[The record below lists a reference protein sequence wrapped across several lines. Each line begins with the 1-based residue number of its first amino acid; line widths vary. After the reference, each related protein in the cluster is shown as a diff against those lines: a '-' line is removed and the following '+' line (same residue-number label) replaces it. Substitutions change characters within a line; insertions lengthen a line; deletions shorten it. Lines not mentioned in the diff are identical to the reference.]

1 MIFLSKLNKIDYS
14 KPFNIII
21 GITFCFTLLATFA
34 STGYL
39 TNSDDIYQ
47 KLYFYTAYFG
57 NTFIYVFLI
66 FMLFVYPLVKWTKFK
81 KLSIFVGGLLSVF
94 MMIFLYADV
103 RVHELYHFHINLAM
117 LDLFFNAKGEVISF
131 SDNDWIRIV
140 RLSLRMML
148 AGVLATYFGA
158 VILTR
163 IKFIKW
169 IAILSFVL
177 SFLTANLVYAFDY
190 YLGTNYITEQANKV
204 IFFKPLTMSSLLR
217 KMGLKPVFDS
227 DKVKL
232 SSKNQFYYP
241 KNTLSCPTNPAFL
254 TSENKPYNIIFVLV
268 DSLRFDVINE
278 KTTPNLYNLAK
289 ENLYYT
295 NHYSGGNAT
304 RTGVFSIFYG
314 IPSYYWNQSIITSK
328 EPALFEVMHKHNYD
342 IQAFASANLYNPEF
356 YRNVFVNIKGV
367 RTESKCKGAA
377 DCDNDALKDFYH
389 YLDKEDKNNPFFAF
403 VFLDQLHSQRLTDDD
418 LKLDLPF
425 KPNLKEAEYLK
436 LNANYDKKNYFELY
450 NNVVFV
456 IDKKIG
462 QIVEK
467 LKSKN
472 LYDNSIIV
480 FTSDHGDEF
489 NDNNL
494 NYCGHNSNFTD
505 YQIKVPMIIKWPQKQ
520 NQIDELTTHY
530 DVSVTLIKDYF
541 NCTNNVSDYSFG
553 RGLFSG
559 ESKNYFISGS
569 YLENAIITKD
579 QIAVI
584 KGYGDIQYKDKHYK
598 KLDNDKVDRE
608 VVLSAI
614 KDFSFYVTKDSDTK
628 K

>member
-314 IPSYYWNQSIITSK
+314 IPSYYWNQSIITSN

-494 NYCGHNSNFTD
+494 NYWGHNSNFTD